1 MRKSRVKAALR
12 KDRPALFYCLHLED
26 PSVWEMASLIAP
38 DCLWLDLEHHSHS
51 LRTASELMRAA
62 RVGTSDVIARPAKG
76 EYMRMQRM
84 LESGAQGILYPRCDD
99 AKEAQEVVQWCKFA
113 PLGRRGVDG
122 GNPDMPYLSMEMA
135 NYVRVANEQ
144 TFLIIQIEDERAS
157 HEAEAILAIEGV
169 DGVMLGPGDFSVLEG
184 FPGQLQHKKIELALD
199 RIATAARNT
208 GKHWG
213 TAVGA
218 VQRAQ
223 ELVEA
228 GARLL
233 FTGADIV
240 VIKNEREQIAED
252 WASMGVHFENRLLV
266 NSEELE

>member
-1 MRKSRVKAALR
+1 MRMSRVKAALR

-26 PSVWEMASLIAP
+26 PSVWEMASLIGP

-76 EYMRMQRM
+76 EFMRMQRM
-84 LESGAQGILYPRCDD
+84 LESGAQGILYPRCDN
-99 AKEAQEVVQWCKFA
+99 AQEAQEAVQSCKFA
-113 PLGRRGVDG
+113 PLGRRGCDG
-122 GNPDMPYLSMEMA
+122 GNPDMPYLSMDIA
-135 NYVRVANEQ
+135 DYVRVANEE
-144 TFLIIQIEDERAS
+144 TFLIIQIEDELAS
-157 HEAEAILAIEGV
+157 QEVEAILAVEGV
-169 DGVMLGPGDFSVLEG
+169 DGAMLGPGDFSVLEG
-184 FPGQLQHKKIELALD
+184 IPGQLQHEKIQQALD

-213 TAVGA
+213 TTVDS
-218 VQRAQ
+218 VQRAE

-240 VIKNEREQIAED
+240 VIKNELEKIAED
-252 WASMGVHFENRLLV
+252 WGSMGVHFENRLLP
-266 NSEELE
+266 

>member
-1 MRKSRVKAALR
+1 MRMSRVKTALR
-12 KDRPALFYCLHLED
+12 QDRPALFYCLHLED
-26 PSVWEMASLIAP
+26 PSVWEMVSLIGP

-76 EYMRMQRM
+76 EFMRMQRM
-84 LESGAQGILYPRCDD
+84 LECGAQGILYPRCDN
-99 AKEAQEVVQWCKFA
+99 AQEAQEVVQACKFA
-113 PLGRRGVDG
+113 PLGRRGADG
-122 GNPDMPYLSMEMA
+122 GNPDMPYLSMDIAE
-135 NYVRVANEQ
+135 YVRVANEQ
-144 TFLIIQIEDERAS
+144 TFLIIQIEDELAS
-157 HEAEAILAIEGV
+157 HEAEAILSLEGV

-184 FPGQLQHKKIELALD
+184 FPGQFQHDKIQQALA

-213 TAVGA
+213 TTVDT
-218 VQRAQ
+218 VQRAEQ
-223 ELVEA
+223 LVED

-240 VIKNEREQIAED
+240 VIKKALERIAED
-252 WASMGVHFENRLLV
+252 WGAMGIRFENRLSF
-266 NSEELE
+266 NSEERE